1 MKNKIFILSI
11 IILQCFIASFCI
23 AQDQLQLIRIKTDE
37 YNKTVLQEKIYAHTD
52 KEFYLSGEIIWLKL
66 YCVEANS
73 NKLIDQSKVAYVEL
87 LDKNNSMILHA
98 KIELDSGK
106 GNGSFVLSNSVHSGV
121 YKLVAYTNWMKNFG
135 PERFFEKQIT
145 IVNTFRKPEWKSLIK
160 PDTLSIHFFPEGG
173 NLISGAKNNIAF
185 QLSDQYGE
193 PADGIGYLLK
203 NDRDTILTFAPKQ
216 FGLGSFEFTPDPGSN
231 YKVIV
236 KNSNRS
242 IQTKLPEIFR
252 SGYVLHAIPTDKNH
266 VKITVT
272 TNEIDQNELYLFI
285 QHNDSIEKALIL
297 PIKEHLAEYSLDLNE
312 CREGI
317 SRVTVFDKQHNP
329 VCERLIWKPYNNLF
343 PLKVY
348 ADRSKYGTRSRVQ
361 LEFKMPASE
370 ADLSVSVYQID
381 SLQHTPEISI
391 LNYLLLSSELNGT
404 INNPDYYFQHQEN
417 SEAIELLLLTH
428 GWTRFKWNDVLFK
441 PKGFTFLP
449 EYEGLDIVGSIQSSP
464 ASINN
469 RLINLSVPS
478 SKFIFTN
485 SILSDS
491 GQVHFVMDKLY
502 GVNEMI
508 VQPGNISDSIYKLNI
523 HNPYSEQYALK
534 EIRSF
539 VLSEQWKDQLV
550 KHHLNVQ
557 VQNSFSGALPIKYSS
572 TISDSSLFYSTPDA
586 SYLLDDYTRFPTME
600 EVMREFVNKV
610 RVRRTGSVFHYQVMN
625 IPYKDYFDSDPLV
638 LLDGVPVSV
647 NGIIQFD
654 PLKVKRVDV
663 IARKYFYRNAV
674 YNGIVSYATYT
685 GDLSG
690 YELDP
695 HSVVVEYEGLQLR
708 REFYSPDYN
717 ASISKNDRQPDR
729 RNVLLWS
736 GNIRAT
742 QVNNKINFY
751 TSDVAGTFLIRV
763 EGIDKDGHP
772 LVADQFIEVDNH

>member
-37 YNKTVLQEKIYAHTD
+37 FNKTVLQEKIYAHTD